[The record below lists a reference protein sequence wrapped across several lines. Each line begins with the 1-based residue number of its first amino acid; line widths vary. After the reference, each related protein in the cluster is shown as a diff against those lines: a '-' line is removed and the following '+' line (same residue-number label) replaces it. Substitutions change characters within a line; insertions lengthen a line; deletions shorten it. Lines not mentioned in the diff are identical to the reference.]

1 MLTLLDRILHE
12 DEHILVFNKPAGLLS
27 QATHDLSRPHVV
39 AELER
44 ALALRDGDSG
54 YLALHHRLDLPTSGV
69 MVLARSRT
77 ANKPL
82 MNMFK
87 QRLAKK
93 TYHALCVTPSD
104 PLPAHHINH
113 LRAQKRPKRGPS
125 PMIAVHAGGDRAET
139 SFELFAT
146 HSGAAYIEARPHTG
160 RRHQIRAHLAE
171 LGAPILG
178 DELYGGP
185 LTLGQRRIERVMLH
199 ARCLE
204 FPHPVT
210 GEVVSVEAPHPQDFP
225 DVLAHFGL
233 GELR

>member
-1 MLTLLDRILHE
+1 MSTLLDRILHE
-12 DEHILVFNKPAGLLS
+12 DEHVLVFNKPAGLLS
-27 QATHDLSRPHVV
+27 QATHDLSRAHVV

-44 ALALRDGDSG
+44 ALTLRDGEPG
-54 YLALHHRLDLPTSGV
+54 YLAMHHRLDLPTSGV
-69 MVLARSRT
+69 MVLARSRV

-93 TYHALCVTPSD
+93 TYHALCVAPGA
-104 PLPAHHINH
+104 PLPAQHINH
-113 LRAQKRPKRGPS
+113 LRPQKRSRRGPS

-139 SFELFAT
+139 SFELFAA

-160 RRHQIRAHLAE
+160 RRHQLRAHLSE

-199 ARCLE
+199 ARRLE
-204 FPHPVT
+204 FAHPVT
-210 GEVVSVEAPHPQDFP
+210 GELMSVEAAHPQDFL
-225 DVLAHFGL
+225 DVLTHFGL
-233 GELR
+233 GESR